1 MLALD
6 NRISSDELNRSLFK
20 VMNEEE
26 LHSSIEA
33 IRTARGPSGIKSLG
47 PETITGKNKND
58 RIIPW
63 VSLASFGWTLFPDKR
78 RAEAGAYYELDAATL
93 PVIKEAAQVR
103 HRHRDDAAPVI
114 DGLEVERGEGVLTL
128 VEVVT
133 NAQQIDRGQQRDEA
147 RGGPDDDE
155 KETDGAARRAR
166 APVRQWVRSGLRPG

>member
-1 MLALD
+1 MGGAVQVG
-6 NRISSDELNRSLFK
+6 R
-20 VMNEEE
+20 
-26 LHSSIEA
+26 
-33 IRTARGPSGIKSLG
+33 RG
-47 PETITGKNKND
+47 
-58 RIIPW
+58 R
-63 VSLASFGWTLFPDKR
+63 
-78 RAEAGAYYELDAATL
+78 
-93 PVIKEAAQVR
+93 
-103 HRHRDDAAPVI
+103 RHRDDAAPVI